1 MADDPVVVEHRH
13 AVAGQPDVAL
23 QAGGAETQPEL
34 ERLQR
39 VLRRMGSAP
48 RWAKPIGRASSE
60 GSRCCTATDYAKQ
73 DRRLRR
79 VFNLSGSEIIVILL
93 LALVVLGPEKL
104 PDALRRAGRTY
115 AELKKM
121 GNSFQDEMRSVIDEP
136 VKEMRETADL
146 LRSSASFTDADPKK
160 PGSGGRA
167 TPQLPASTPT
177 TANPAVIAAPDA
189 HRRPCRPAT
198 PAAPAATRKPP
209 TPPPLSSAADDAEAA
224 INRTLSG
231 QSDPPAGDATA

>member
-1 MADDPVVVEHRH
+1 M
-13 AVAGQPDVAL
+13 
-23 QAGGAETQPEL
+23 
-34 ERLQR
+34 
-39 VLRRMGSAP
+39 
-48 RWAKPIGRASSE
+48 
-60 GSRCCTATDYAKQ
+60 
-73 DRRLRR
+73 
-79 VFNLSGSEIIVILL
+79 FNLSGSEIIVILL

-146 LRSSASFTDADPKK
+146 LRSQASFPDVDPKK

-167 TPQLPASTPT
+167 AGQLPAAT
-177 TANPAVIAAPDA
+177 TAAAAAKPALPSATGESAAEVT
-189 HRRPCRPAT
+189 HPADDD
-198 PAAPAATRKPP
+198 R
-209 TPPPLSSAADDAEAA
+209 SAADGDGAATSAAGEDDEAL

-231 QSDPPAGDATA
+231 RTGPPAGDAAL

>member
-1 MADDPVVVEHRH
+1 
-13 AVAGQPDVAL
+13 
-23 QAGGAETQPEL
+23 
-34 ERLQR
+34 
-39 VLRRMGSAP
+39 
-48 RWAKPIGRASSE
+48 
-60 GSRCCTATDYAKQ
+60 
-73 DRRLRR
+73 

-121 GNSFQDEMRSVIDEP
+121 GNSFQTEMRNVIDEP

-146 LRSSASFTDADPKK
+146 LRSSATFTDVDPKQ

-167 TPQLPASTPT
+167 TPQL
-177 TANPAVIAAPDA
+177 APDS
-189 HRRPCRPAT
+189 
-198 PAAPAATRKPP
+198 TR
-209 TPPPLSSAADDAEAA
+209 TPPPSTATAPAPSAGAEPRDVPAPAQADLSMDDEAL

-231 QSDPPAGDATA
+231 ESDPPAGHAAP